1 MSNKLS
7 EVQARMNGVHG
18 LESVVG
24 AMRGIA
30 AARSREARSR
40 LDGIRACARIVSA
53 AIGDALLL
61 IDDHTSHETAAP
73 DRDAK
78 QDAAVVIV
86 LCAEQGFVGT
96 FNEHVIDAALAS
108 ATAHAQSSSTEY
120 LLLGDRGIVAATER
134 GLNIGWSAPMITHA
148 DEVPALADR
157 LTGVLFQR
165 LIAGQTT
172 RVSVIHATPNPTAT
186 VQIVE
191 QILLPFDYGR
201 FSVTSSVTTSATSPA
216 TARRNPPLIN
226 LPPQRLLSQL
236 AEEYIFAQLCEA
248 IMLSFAA
255 ENEARMRAMIAARTN
270 VHDKLEALTG
280 DFRRLRQEEIT
291 SEIVELSAGSIAA
304 GRPSKKSRPKPT
316 RDCGARLHPLFL
328 TSPNHHG

>member
-61 IDDHTSHETAAP
+61 IDDHVSPEIANAP
-73 DRDAK
+73 AK
-78 QDAAVVIV
+78 QDAAMVIV
-86 LCAEQGFVGT
+86 LCTEQGFVGT

-108 ATAHAQSSSTEY
+108 ILGSARASSTEY

-134 GLNIGWSAPMITHA
+134 GLNVGWSAPMVTHA
-148 DEVPALADR
+148 DEVPALADL

-165 LIAGQTT
+165 LVAGRTT
-172 RVSVIHATPNPTAT
+172 SVSVIHATPNPTASVQT
-186 VQIVE
+186 VE
-191 QILLPFDYGR
+191 HILLPFDYGR
-201 FSVTSSVTTSATSPA
+201 FSATSPA
-216 TARRNPPLIN
+216 TARRNPPLIT

-280 DFRRLRQEEIT
+280 DYRRLRQEEIT

-316 RDCGARLHPLFL
+316 LDCGRGSIPSF
-328 TSPNHHG
+328 

>member
-30 AARSREARSR
+30 AARSHEARSR

-61 IDDHTSHETAAP
+61 IDDHASHETTSA
-73 DRDAK
+73 DAK
-78 QDAAVVIV
+78 HDTATVIV

-96 FNEHVIDAALAS
+96 YNEHVIDAALAS
-108 ATAHAQSSSTEY
+108 STGAARASSTEY
-120 LLLGDRGIVAATER
+120 LLLGDRGIVTATER
-134 GLNIGWSAPMITHA
+134 GLNVGWSAPMVTHA

-165 LIAGQTT
+165 LVAGQTT
-172 RVSVIHATPNPTAT
+172 RVSVIHATPNPTAS
-186 VQIVE
+186 VQTVE
-191 QILLPFDYGR
+191 QTLLPFDYGR
-201 FSVTSSVTTSATSPA
+201 FSARSSANSSTIPSATSPA

-226 LPPQRLLSQL
+226 LTPQQLLSQL
-236 AEEYIFAQLCEA
+236 AKEYIFAQLCEA

-280 DFRRLRQEEIT
+280 DYRRLRQEEIT
-291 SEIVELSAGSIAA
+291 SEIVELSAGSVQASNTLRKLPIQ
-304 GRPSKKSRPKPT
+304 
-316 RDCGARLHPLFL
+316 
-328 TSPNHHG
+328 

>member
-30 AARSREARSR
+30 AARSREAHSR
-40 LDGIRACARIVSA
+40 LDGIRACARIVGA

-78 QDAAVVIV
+78 HDAAVVIV

-108 ATAHAQSSSTEY
+108 ATVYAQFSSAEY

-134 GLNIGWSAPMITHA
+134 GLNVGWSAPMITHA

-157 LTGVLFQR
+157 LTGVLFER
-165 LIAGQTT
+165 LVAGRTT
-172 RVSVIHATPNPTAT
+172 RVSVIHATPNPTAS
-186 VQIVE
+186 VQTAE

-201 FSVTSSVTTSATSPA
+201 FSAASSVTSSAASPA
-216 TARRNPPLIN
+216 TTRRNPPLIN
-226 LPPQRLLSQL
+226 LAPQRLLSQL

-304 GRPSKKSRPKPT
+304 GRPSKKPRPEPT
-316 RDCGARLHPLFL
+316 RHCG
-328 TSPNHHG
+328 HGSAPSF

>member
-24 AMRGIA
+24 AMLGIA

-40 LDGIRACARIVSA
+40 LDGIRACARIVSS
-53 AIGDALLL
+53 AIGDALVL
-61 IDDHTSHETAAP
+61 IDDHVSPETANAP
-73 DRDAK
+73 AK
-78 QDAAVVIV
+78 QDAAMVIV

-108 ATAHAQSSSTEY
+108 SLGAVRASSTEY

-134 GLNIGWSAPMITHA
+134 GLNVGWSAPMVTHA

-165 LIAGQTT
+165 LVAGRTT
-172 RVSVIHATPNPTAT
+172 SVSVIHATPNPTAS
-186 VQIVE
+186 VQTVE
-191 QILLPFDYGR
+191 QILLPFDYAR
-201 FSVTSSVTTSATSPA
+201 FSAASLKTQ
-216 TARRNPPLIN
+216 RRNPPLIT
-226 LPPQRLLSQL
+226 LPPQRLLSLL

-280 DFRRLRQEEIT
+280 DYRRLRQEEIT

>member
-40 LDGIRACARIVSA
+40 LDGIRACARIVGA

-61 IDDHTSHETAAP
+61 IDDHASHETAAP

-78 QDAAVVIV
+78 HDASVVIV

-108 ATAHAQSSSTEY
+108 AAAHAQSSSAEY

-134 GLNIGWSAPMITHA
+134 GLNVGWSAPMITHA

-165 LIAGQTT
+165 LVASRPT
-172 RVSVIHATPNPTAT
+172 RVSVIYATPNPTAT
-186 VQIVE
+186 VQTVE
-191 QILLPFDYGR
+191 QTLLPFDYGR
-201 FSVTSSVTTSATSPA
+201 FSVTSSA
-216 TARRNPPLIN
+216 TARRNPPLIS

-270 VHDKLEALTG
+270 VHDKLDALTG
-280 DFRRLRQEEIT
+280 EFRRLRQEEIT

-304 GRPSKKSRPKPT
+304 GTPSNKPHPEP
-316 RDCGARLHPLFL
+316 ARHRG
-328 TSPNHHG
+328 HGSVPSF

>member
-61 IDDHTSHETAAP
+61 IDDYASHETAGA
-73 DRDAK
+73 DTKRDEAM
-78 QDAAVVIV
+78 VIV

-108 ATAHAQSSSTEY
+108 STAYARTEY

-134 GLNIGWSAPMITHA
+134 GLNVGWSAPMITHA

-165 LIAGQTT
+165 LVAGRTT
-172 RVSVIHATPNPTAT
+172 RVSVIHATPNPTAS
-186 VQIVE
+186 VQTVE
-191 QILLPFDYGR
+191 QTLLPFDYGR
-201 FSVTSSVTTSATSPA
+201 FSGTSPA
-216 TARRNPPLIN
+216 IARRNPPLIN
-226 LPPQRLLSQL
+226 LAPQRLLSQL

-304 GRPSKKSRPKPT
+304 DRPSKKTRPEPT
-316 RDCGARLHPLFL
+316 RHCGNGSVPSF
-328 TSPNHHG
+328 

>member
-61 IDDHTSHETAAP
+61 IDDHASHETAGA
-73 DRDAK
+73 DTKRDGAM
-78 QDAAVVIV
+78 VIV

-108 ATAHAQSSSTEY
+108 STAYVRTEY
-120 LLLGDRGIVAATER
+120 LVLGDRGIVAATER
-134 GLNIGWSAPMITHA
+134 GLNVGWSAPMITHA

-165 LIAGQTT
+165 LVAGRTT
-172 RVSVIHATPNPTAT
+172 RVSVIHATPNPTAS
-186 VQIVE
+186 VQTVE
-191 QILLPFDYGR
+191 QTLLPFDYGR
-201 FSVTSSVTTSATSPA
+201 FSATSSATSSSSPA
-216 TARRNPPLIN
+216 IARRNPPLIN
-226 LPPQRLLSQL
+226 LAPQRLLSQL

-304 GRPSKKSRPKPT
+304 DRPSKKTRPEPT
-316 RDCGARLHPLFL
+316 RHCGNGSVPSF
-328 TSPNHHG
+328 

>member
-61 IDDHTSHETAAP
+61 IDDHTSRETATP

-108 ATAHAQSSSTEY
+108 ATAHAHAQSSSTEY

-191 QILLPFDYGR
+191 QILLPFDYER
-201 FSVTSSVTTSATSPA
+201 FSATSSATSPA

-304 GRPSKKSRPKPT
+304 DRPSKKPRPEPT
-316 RDCGARLHPLFL
+316 RHCGPGPVPSF
-328 TSPNHHG
+328 

>member
-40 LDGIRACARIVSA
+40 LDGIRACARIVGA

-61 IDDHTSHETAAP
+61 IDDHAPRETANAN
-73 DRDAK
+73 RS
-78 QDAAVVIV
+78 AAIVIV

-96 FNEHVIDAALAS
+96 FNEHLIDAALAS
-108 ATAHAQSSSTEY
+108 ATASTRASSLEY
-120 LLLGDRGIVAATER
+120 QMLGDRGIVAATER
-134 GLNIGWSAPMITHA
+134 GLNVGWSAPMITHA

-165 LIAGQTT
+165 LAAGRST
-172 RVSVIHATPNPTAT
+172 RVSVIHATPNPSAS
-186 VQIVE
+186 VQVVE
-191 QILLPFDYGR
+191 KMLLPFDYGR
-201 FSVTSSVTTSATSPA
+201 FSAASLPTSSATSTA
-216 TARRNPPLIN
+216 AARRNPPLIT
-226 LPPQRLLSQL
+226 LAPQRLLSQL
-236 AEEYIFAQLCEA
+236 AEEYVFAQLCEA

-255 ENEARMRAMIAARTN
+255 ENEARMRAMLAARTN
-270 VHDKLEALTG
+270 VHDKLDALTG
-280 DFRRLRQEEIT
+280 EFRRLRQEEIT

-304 GRPSKKSRPKPT
+304 GRPSKKPRP
-316 RDCGARLHPLFL
+316 
-328 TSPNHHG
+328 PNGHGSAPSF

>member
-61 IDDHTSHETAAP
+61 IDDHASHEIANT
-73 DRDAK
+73 DAK
-78 QDAAVVIV
+78 QDAAMVIV

-108 ATAHAQSSSTEY
+108 SLGAARASSTEY

-134 GLNIGWSAPMITHA
+134 GLNVGWSAPMVTHA

-165 LIAGQTT
+165 LVAGRTT
-172 RVSVIHATPNPTAT
+172 RVSVVHATPNPTAS
-186 VQIVE
+186 VQTVE
-191 QILLPFDYGR
+191 QTLLPFDYGR
-201 FSVTSSVTTSATSPA
+201 FSAASSCNRSPQSAAHYAPTAAPVIAACGGIHLRAALRGHHAVVRCRKRSAHAGDDRCTHERARQARSIDRRLSPA
-216 TARRNPPLIN
+216 
-226 LPPQRLLSQL
+226 
-236 AEEYIFAQLCEA
+236 
-248 IMLSFAA
+248 
-255 ENEARMRAMIAARTN
+255 EARGDHVGDRGAFSRKHRRRQTFKKIA
-270 VHDKLEALTG
+270 
-280 DFRRLRQEEIT
+280 
-291 SEIVELSAGSIAA
+291 
-304 GRPSKKSRPKPT
+304 P
-316 RDCGARLHPLFL
+316 
-328 TSPNHHG
+328 

>member
-61 IDDHTSHETAAP
+61 IDDHASHETANT
-73 DRDAK
+73 DAK
-78 QDAAVVIV
+78 HDGAMVIV

-108 ATAHAQSSSTEY
+108 STGSARAASTQY

-134 GLNIGWSAPMITHA
+134 GLNVGWSAPMVTHA

-165 LIAGQTT
+165 LVAGRTT
-172 RVSVIHATPNPTAT
+172 RVSVIHATPNPTAS
-186 VQIVE
+186 VQTVE
-191 QILLPFDYGR
+191 QTLLPFDYGR
-201 FSVTSSVTTSATSPA
+201 FSAASSGASPA
-216 TARRNPPLIN
+216 PTRRNPPLIT
-226 LPPQRLLSQL
+226 LSPQQLLSQL

-255 ENEARMRAMIAARTN
+255 ENEARMRAMIAAREN

-291 SEIVELSAGSIAA
+291 SEIVELSAGSIVA
-304 GRPSKKSRPKPT
+304 GRPSKKPRPEPT
-316 RDCGARLHPLFL
+316 RDCARGSIP
-328 TSPNHHG
+328 SC

>member
-40 LDGIRACARIVSA
+40 LDGIRACARIVGA

-61 IDDHTSHETAAP
+61 IDDHASRETTSADAQHDTAM
-73 DRDAK
+73 
-78 QDAAVVIV
+78 VIV

-96 FNEHVIDAALAS
+96 YNEHVIDTALAP
-108 ATAHAQSSSTEY
+108 AAANAQSSSTEY

-134 GLNIGWSAPMITHA
+134 GLNIGWSAPMVTHA

-157 LTGVLFQR
+157 LTHILFQR
-165 LIAGQTT
+165 LVAGQTT
-172 RVSVIHATPNPTAT
+172 RVSVIHATPNPTAS
-186 VQIVE
+186 VQTVE
-191 QILLPFDYGR
+191 QTLLPFDYGR
-201 FSVTSSVTTSATSPA
+201 FSANSSAPSPTS
-216 TARRNPPLIN
+216 ARRNPPLIN
-226 LPPQRLLSQL
+226 LAPKQLLSQL

-270 VHDKLEALTG
+270 VHDKLDALTG
-280 DFRRLRQEEIT
+280 DYRRLRQEEIT
-291 SEIVELSAGSIAA
+291 SEIVELSAGSVAA
-304 GRPSKKSRPKPT
+304 GRPSKRPRPRT
-316 RDCGARLHPLFL
+316 VPDTPPSF
-328 TSPNHHG
+328 

>member
-40 LDGIRACARIVSA
+40 LDGIRACARIVSE
-53 AIGDALLL
+53 AIGDAVLL
-61 IDDHTSHETAAP
+61 IDDHASHETANA
-73 DRDAK
+73 RGK
-78 QDAAVVIV
+78 QDAGMVIV

-96 FNEHVIDAALAS
+96 YNEHLIDAALAS
-108 ATAHAQSSSTEY
+108 SIGSAPASSTEY

-134 GLNIGWSAPMITHA
+134 GLNVGWSAPMVTHA

-157 LTGVLFQR
+157 LTGVMFQR
-165 LIAGQTT
+165 LVTGRTT
-172 RVSVIHATPNPTAT
+172 RVSVIHATPNPTAS
-186 VQIVE
+186 VQTVE
-191 QILLPFDYGR
+191 QTLLPFDYGR
-201 FSVTSSVTTSATSPA
+201 FAAASPA
-216 TARRNPPLIN
+216 TACRNPPLIN
-226 LPPQRLLSQL
+226 LAPQQLLSQL

-255 ENEARMRAMIAARTN
+255 ENEARMRAMIAARMN

-280 DFRRLRQEEIT
+280 DYRRLRQEEIT

-304 GRPSKKSRPKPT
+304 GRHSKKSRPRNGP
-316 RDCGARLHPLFL
+316 GS
-328 TSPNHHG
+328 SPSF

>member
-53 AIGDALLL
+53 AIGDALVL
-61 IDDHTSHETAAP
+61 IDDHVSPETANAP
-73 DRDAK
+73 AK
-78 QDAAVVIV
+78 QDAAMVIV

-201 FSVTSSVTTSATSPA
+201 FSVTSSVTSSVTTSATSPA

-316 RDCGARLHPLFL
+316 LDCGRGSIPSF
-328 TSPNHHG
+328 

>member
-40 LDGIRACARIVSA
+40 LDGIRACARIVGA

-61 IDDHTSHETAAP
+61 IDEHTSHDATDLDRGA
-73 DRDAK
+73 DRDAV
-78 QDAAVVIV
+78 VVIV

-108 ATAHAQSSSTEY
+108 ATASTRPSSTEY
-120 LLLGDRGIVAATER
+120 LMLGGRGIVTAAER
-134 GLNIGWSAPMITHA
+134 GLSVGWSAPMVTHA
-148 DEVPALADR
+148 DEVPAL
-157 LTGVLFQR
+157 FQR
-165 LIAGQTT
+165 LNAARAT
-172 RVSVIHATPNPTAT
+172 RVTVVHATPNPSAS
-186 VQIVE
+186 VQTVE
-191 QILLPFDYGR
+191 QTLLPFDFGR
-201 FSVTSSVTTSATSPA
+201 FPITP
-216 TARRNPPLIN
+216 RRDPPLVTVA
-226 LPPQRLLSQL
+226 PQRLLTQL

-255 ENEARMRAMIAARTN
+255 ENDARMRAMIAARTN
-270 VHDKLEALTG
+270 VHDRLETLTG

-304 GRPSKKSRPKPT
+304 SRLSKKPRP
-316 RDCGARLHPLFL
+316 RNGRGSDSAF
-328 TSPNHHG
+328 

>member
-40 LDGIRACARIVSA
+40 LDGIRACAQIVGA

-61 IDDHTSHETAAP
+61 IDEHTS
-73 DRDAK
+73 RDATDLDRGADR
-78 QDAAVVIV
+78 DAAVVIV

-108 ATAHAQSSSTEY
+108 ATASTRSSSTEY
-120 LLLGDRGIVAATER
+120 LMLGGRGIVAAAER
-134 GLNIGWSAPMITHA
+134 GLSVGWSAPMVTHA

-157 LTGVLFQR
+157 LTSALFQR
-165 LIAGQTT
+165 LNGGRAT
-172 RVSVIHATPNPTAT
+172 RVTVVHATPNPSTS
-186 VQIVE
+186 VQTVE
-191 QILLPFDYGR
+191 QTLLPFDFGR
-201 FSVTSSVTTSATSPA
+201 FPITP
-216 TARRNPPLIN
+216 RRDPPLVTVA
-226 LPPQRLLSQL
+226 PQRLLTQL

-255 ENEARMRAMIAARTN
+255 ENDARMRAMIAARTN
-270 VHDKLEALTG
+270 VHDRLETLTG

-304 GRPSKKSRPKPT
+304 SRLSKKPRP
-316 RDCGARLHPLFL
+316 RNGRGSDSAF
-328 TSPNHHG
+328 

>member
-157 LTGVLFQR
+157 LTGVLFER
-165 LIAGQTT
+165 LVAGRTT
-172 RVSVIHATPNPTAT
+172 RVSVIHATPNPTAS
-186 VQIVE
+186 VQTAE

-201 FSVTSSVTTSATSPA
+201 FSAASSATSSAASPA
-216 TARRNPPLIN
+216 TTRRNPPLIN
-226 LPPQRLLSQL
+226 LAPQRLLSQL
-236 AEEYIFAQLCEA
+236 AQEYIFAQLCEA

-291 SEIVELSAGSIAA
+291 SEIVELSAASIAA
-304 GRPSKKSRPKPT
+304 GRPSKKPR
-316 RDCGARLHPLFL
+316 
-328 TSPNHHG
+328 HGHGSDPSF

>member
-40 LDGIRACARIVSA
+40 LDGIRACARIVSE
-53 AIGDALLL
+53 AIGDAVLI
-61 IDDHTSHETAAP
+61 IDDHASHETANA
-73 DRDAK
+73 RGK
-78 QDAAVVIV
+78 QDAGMVIV

-108 ATAHAQSSSTEY
+108 ATVYAQFSSAEY

-165 LIAGQTT
+165 LVAGRTT
-172 RVSVIHATPNPTAT
+172 RVSVIHATPNPTAI
-186 VQIVE
+186 VQTVE
-191 QILLPFDYGR
+191 QTLLPFDYGR
-201 FSVTSSVTTSATSPA
+201 FSATSSATSPA
-216 TARRNPPLIN
+216 TACRNPPLIN
-226 LPPQRLLSQL
+226 LAPQRLLLQL

-291 SEIVELSAGSIAA
+291 SEIVELSAGSVAA
-304 GRPSKKSRPKPT
+304 GRPSKKPRPEPIQH
-316 RDCGARLHPLFL
+316 CGLGSVPSF
-328 TSPNHHG
+328 

>member
-40 LDGIRACARIVSA
+40 LDGIRACARIVGA

-61 IDDHTSHETAAP
+61 IDDHASHGTAEAK
-73 DRDAK
+73 RDA
-78 QDAAVVIV
+78 AMVIV

-96 FNEHVIDAALAS
+96 FNEHLIDAAFA
-108 ATAHAQSSSTEY
+108 SSTRSARASSMEY

-134 GLNIGWSAPMITHA
+134 GLNVGWSAPMVTHA

-157 LTGVLFQR
+157 LTSVLFQR
-165 LIAGQTT
+165 LVTGRTT
-172 RVSVIHATPNPTAT
+172 RVSVVHATPNPTAT
-186 VQIVE
+186 TQIVE
-191 QILLPFDYGR
+191 LALLPFDYGR
-201 FSVTSSVTTSATSPA
+201 FLAASPA
-216 TARRNPPLIN
+216 TARRNPPLIT
-226 LPPQRLLSQL
+226 LAPQRLLSEL
-236 AEEYIFAQLCEA
+236 AEEYIFVQLCEA

-280 DFRRLRQEEIT
+280 DYRRLRQEEIT
-291 SEIVELSAGSIAA
+291 SEIVELSAGSVQASNA
-304 GRPSKKSRPKPT
+304 LRNPPVQ
-316 RDCGARLHPLFL
+316 
-328 TSPNHHG
+328 

>member
-61 IDDHTSHETAAP
+61 IDDHASHETAAP

-78 QDAAVVIV
+78 HDASVVIV

-108 ATAHAQSSSTEY
+108 STAYARTEY

-134 GLNIGWSAPMITHA
+134 GLNVGWSAPMITHA

-165 LIAGQTT
+165 LVAGRTT
-172 RVSVIHATPNPTAT
+172 RVSVIHATPNPTAS
-186 VQIVE
+186 VQTVE
-191 QILLPFDYGR
+191 QTLLPFDYER
-201 FSVTSSVTTSATSPA
+201 FSGTSPA
-216 TARRNPPLIN
+216 TPRRNPPLIN
-226 LPPQRLLSQL
+226 LAPQRLLSQL

-304 GRPSKKSRPKPT
+304 DRPSKKTRPEPT
-316 RDCGARLHPLFL
+316 RHCGNGSVPSF
-328 TSPNHHG
+328 

>member
-61 IDDHTSHETAAP
+61 IDDHASHEIANT
-73 DRDAK
+73 DAK
-78 QDAAVVIV
+78 QDAAMVIV

-108 ATAHAQSSSTEY
+108 SLGAVRASSTEY

-134 GLNIGWSAPMITHA
+134 GLNVGWSAPMVTHA

-165 LIAGQTT
+165 LVAGRTT
-172 RVSVIHATPNPTAT
+172 RVSVVHATPNPTAS
-186 VQIVE
+186 VQTVE
-191 QILLPFDYGR
+191 QALLPFDYGR
-201 FSVTSSVTTSATSPA
+201 FSAMSSATSPA
-216 TARRNPPLIN
+216 TERRNPPLIT
-226 LPPQRLLSQL
+226 LAPQQLLSQL
-236 AEEYIFAQLCEA
+236 AQEYIFAQLCEA

-255 ENEARMRAMIAARTN
+255 ENEARMRAMIAAREN

-280 DFRRLRQEEIT
+280 DYRRLRQEEIT

-316 RDCGARLHPLFL
+316 QDCGARLHPLFL

>member
-61 IDDHTSHETAAP
+61 IDDHASLETANA
-73 DRDAK
+73 RGK
-78 QDAAVVIV
+78 QDAAMVIV

-108 ATAHAQSSSTEY
+108 STGSARASSTEY

-134 GLNIGWSAPMITHA
+134 GLNVGWSAPMVTHA

-157 LTGVLFQR
+157 LTGMLFQR
-165 LIAGQTT
+165 LVAGRTT
-172 RVSVIHATPNPTAT
+172 RVSVVHATPNPTAS
-186 VQIVE
+186 VQTVE
-191 QILLPFDYGR
+191 QTLLPFDYGR
-201 FSVTSSVTTSATSPA
+201 FSATSSAMSSA
-216 TARRNPPLIN
+216 TARRNPPLIT
-226 LPPQRLLSQL
+226 LPPQQLLSQL
-236 AEEYIFAQLCEA
+236 AEEYIFAQICEA

-280 DFRRLRQEEIT
+280 DYRRLRQEEIT

-304 GRPSKKSRPKPT
+304 GRPSKKPRPEAT
-316 RDCGARLHPLFL
+316 RNCGHGSV
-328 TSPNHHG
+328 TSF

>member
-30 AARSREARSR
+30 AARSREARSC
-40 LDGIRACARIVSA
+40 LDGIRACAQIVGA
-53 AIGDALLL
+53 AIDDALLL
-61 IDDHTSHETAAP
+61 IDDPASHKTAAR
-73 DRDAK
+73 DRDANR
-78 QDAAVVIV
+78 DAAVVIV

-96 FNEHVIDAALAS
+96 FNEHLIDAALAS
-108 ATAHAQSSSTEY
+108 ATASAPASSTEY
-120 LLLGDRGIVAATER
+120 LMLGDRGIVAATER

-165 LIAGQTT
+165 LVAGRTT
-172 RVSVIHATPNPTAT
+172 RVSVIHATPNPTAA
-186 VQIVE
+186 VQTVE
-191 QILLPFDYGR
+191 QTLLPFDYGR
-201 FSVTSSVTTSATSPA
+201 FSATSSAMSPA
-216 TARRNPPLIN
+216 TAHRNPPLIN
-226 LPPQRLLSQL
+226 LAPQRLLSQL

-255 ENEARMRAMIAARTN
+255 ENEARMRTMIAARTN

-291 SEIVELSAGSIAA
+291 SEIVELSAGSVAA
-304 GRPSKKSRPKPT
+304 SKALRKPP
-316 RDCGARLHPLFL
+316 AQ
-328 TSPNHHG
+328 

>member
-30 AARSREARSR
+30 TARSREARGR
-40 LDGIRACARIVSA
+40 LDGIRACARIVGA

-61 IDDHTSHETAAP
+61 IDDHAPHETANAN
-73 DRDAK
+73 RN
-78 QDAAVVIV
+78 AAMVIV

-96 FNEHVIDAALAS
+96 FNEHLIDAALAS
-108 ATAHAQSSSTEY
+108 ASASTRSSSTEY
-120 LLLGDRGIVAATER
+120 LMLGDRGIVAATER
-134 GLNIGWSAPMITHA
+134 GLNVGWSAPMITHA

-165 LIAGQTT
+165 LVAGRTT
-172 RVSVIHATPNPTAT
+172 RVSVIHATPNPSAS
-186 VQIVE
+186 VQVVE
-191 QILLPFDYGR
+191 QTLLPFDYGR
-201 FSVTSSVTTSATSPA
+201 FSATSSATSPA
-216 TARRNPPLIN
+216 TARRNPPLIT
-226 LPPQRLLSQL
+226 LAPQRLLSQL

-304 GRPSKKSRPKPT
+304 GRPSKKPRPHN
-316 RDCGARLHPLFL
+316 G
-328 TSPNHHG
+328 HGPAPSF

>member
-304 GRPSKKSRPKPT
+304 DRPSK
-316 RDCGARLHPLFL
+316 
-328 TSPNHHG
+328 